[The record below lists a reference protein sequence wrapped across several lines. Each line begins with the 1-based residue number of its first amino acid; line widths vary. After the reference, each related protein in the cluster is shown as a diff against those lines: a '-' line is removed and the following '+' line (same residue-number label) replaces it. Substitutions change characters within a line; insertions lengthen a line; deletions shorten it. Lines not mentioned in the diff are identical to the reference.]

1 MNNER
6 DSEVERERLLRQL
19 FSHANPRPQ
28 PPPDDTEEIRRA
40 VLAEWEAVT
49 GSRIRRNRAALAAVA
64 AAALVAAVVYVGGG
78 APGPSA
84 PAPLIASVERVQGIV
99 TTADGARV
107 SAGSGIVAGVRL
119 ESGDGQ
125 LSVRLVNGGSLRI
138 GPRSRVA
145 LASSDE
151 AELLAGAVYFDSEQ
165 RRPNEF
171 VVTTQLGEVRDVG
184 TQFLVRLDDEQLAV
198 GVREGRVTLARGGDS
213 GTAGAGERLVA
224 SQAGNG
230 LRRDSIETFGADWE
244 WAERLAPPFDT
255 QGRTLGEF
263 LAWFEAQT
271 GRTVVFADAALE
283 REMRPAV
290 LRGSIADSPPL
301 QKLSTVL
308 DLNDLTY
315 ALEGDRVVI
324 RQR

>member
-1 MNNER
+1 MSNER

-19 FSHANPRPQ
+19 FTHAEPRPQ
-28 PPPDDTEEIRRA
+28 PPLDNTEEVRRA

-49 GSRIRRNRAALAAVA
+49 RPRIWRNRAALAAVA

-78 APGPSA
+78 DPDPSA
-84 PAPLIASVERVQGIV
+84 PAPLIASVERVEGIV

-125 LSVRLVNGGSLRI
+125 LSLRLANGGSLRI

-145 LASSDE
+145 LASGDE

-171 VVTTQLGEVRDVG
+171 VVTTQLGEIRDVG
-184 TQFLVRLDDEQLAV
+184 TQFLVRLDDEKLAV
-198 GVREGRVTLARGGDS
+198 GVREGRVTLTRGGNL
-213 GTAGAGERLVA
+213 GTAGVGQSLVA

-244 WAERLAPPFDT
+244 WAERLAPPFDIE
-255 QGRTLGEF
+255 GRTLGEF

-271 GRTVVFADAALE
+271 GRTVVFADAATE
-283 REMRPAV
+283 RELRSAV
-290 LRGSIADSPPL
+290 QKGSVDFPPL
-301 QKLSTVL
+301 QKLSAVL
-308 DLNDLTY
+308 AINDLTY
-315 ALEGDRVVI
+315 TLEGDRVVI
-324 RQR
+324 RRR